1 MAEDKRDPAALE
13 ADGSYSRFEE
23 EAREMG
29 LPASDI
35 RLAVD
40 TMKVLRGEEVRK

>member
-1 MAEDKRDPAALE
+1 MAEDKRNPAAPK
-13 ADGSYSRFEE
+13 ATGSYSRFEE

-35 RLAVD
+35 QLAVD
-40 TMKVLRGEEVRK
+40 TMKELRGEEVRK

>member
-1 MAEDKRDPAALE
+1 MAEDKRNPAALE
-13 ADGSYSRFEE
+13 AAESYSRFEE
-23 EAREMG
+23 AREIG

-40 TMKVLRGEEVRK
+40 TMKALRGEEVRK